1 MGHDIKPQNERKNEN
16 RRKTSPP
23 PGMDRCPVRSPGSW
37 TLFRVFATRKAAWPA
52 VPCRVTWRLEIS
64 PTRFHPLTSLKT
76 LSEQENFFS
85 QENWRLYEFM
95 LEVNFLISSL
105 SKYQGIYFSYVISRE
120 SALWPDFYS
129 VGLLRD
135 LTVKRS
141 PVVRTYPRTDIWL
154 QRNLTIPGRKR
165 VKSQ

>member
-1 MGHDIKPQNERKNEN
+1 MTQNPKMKERTGGKKGTTTPPSRHRQVSCSFSCLLNPL
-16 RRKTSPP
+16 RSLHRKEGSLPCSPVASNIGTGGLSYKPP
-23 PGMDRCPVRSPGSW
+23 PPNSTEDPLRPRR
-37 TLFRVFATRKAAWPA
+37 LFLTGEFERV
-52 VPCRVTWRLEIS
+52 
-64 PTRFHPLTSLKT
+64 
-76 LSEQENFFS
+76 
-85 QENWRLYEFM
+85 YEFM

-105 SKYQGIYFSYVISRE
+105 GKYQGIYFSYVISRE
-120 SALWPDFYS
+120 SVMWPDFYS

-141 PVVRTYPRTDIWL
+141 PLVRMYPRTDLSL

>member
-1 MGHDIKPQNERKNEN
+1 MGHDIKPQNERKNRN
-16 RRKTSPP
+16 RRKTPPRHGQVSCWFSCLLNPLQGLRHKDRSLTCSPMSSNIEPGDLSYKVSPP
-23 PGMDRCPVRSPGSW
+23 NSSEDPLRP
-37 TLFRVFATRKAAWPA
+37 RKNFL
-52 VPCRVTWRLEIS
+52 TGELE
-64 PTRFHPLTSLKT
+64 
-76 LSEQENFFS
+76 
-85 QENWRLYEFM
+85 WVYEFM

-135 LTVKRS
+135 LTVKQS